1 MGFPIRVPRRRVAV
15 MTKVNNPVQSTL
27 VVGAGAAGTLTA
39 ARLLDEAVHRRVE
52 VDVTLVDRRPEV
64 GRGVAYS
71 TVDERHLLNVPAYQM
86 SAYPEDGEHF
96 LCWLDAR
103 GDRVDPYDFAPRA
116 LFGEYLAHVLAESTR
131 AAAGSMV
138 GHVCAR
144 AVDVEVRQ
152 GRCHVVLDT
161 GERMPADNV
170 VLALGHLGVDTSWA
184 PFGLVSSPR
193 FVADPWAAGALAS
206 IPPDGDVL
214 LVGTGLTM
222 IDTFASTNRPGRVV
236 HAVSRRGHV
245 PHRHADHILPRME
258 PPDFGTAPGLAEL
271 RDAMSAHLQKARA
284 RYGDW
289 RPAVDSIRAI
299 TQRLWRGL
307 SAVDQAEFV
316 ALDAR
321 GWEAMRHRTAPQT
334 GAVVADG
341 RRSGALRI
349 HRGSV
354 RAVTEFNGGFEVAL
368 SDGTVLRVSA
378 VVNCTGPCD
387 RPEDS
392 TEPLV
397 RRLLER
403 GLVRPG
409 PLGIGVDTSNDG
421 RVIGVDGSSAP
432 IWTLGSL
439 RKGSLWECTAM
450 PDIRDQAAGLARR
463 LVKADTRGDVRPVD
477 LYGFRL
483 SATPDAA
490 DAWRRALRAIQLVHG
505 GAEQEIAT
513 AVELDPGFAMG
524 HAALALLGREWDL
537 PIDVAGSMGAA
548 AKAIRVAGDAH
559 ERSFVHM
566 ALARLT
572 QDREAGDRELLRHIN
587 AYPRD
592 CLAVSVAL
600 PTIAFSGLAG
610 PIEQSW
616 ALVDWLA
623 PEYGDDW
630 WFTGIAAFTRQDQ
643 SRWAESERLAAQAM
657 ATEPSSGHAAH
668 ALTHVF
674 YETGAHV
681 DGLRWLDGWMDE
693 HGRSSNHRA
702 HYSWHAALHEL
713 ALDDIDAVRCRYRDQ
728 LAPPTVTG
736 ARALIDSASL
746 VWRLRVSEV
755 ECPELAIDG
764 ALGSVD
770 DCVFERPATPFAAL
784 HAVVG
789 LAVAG
794 DADRIRGIGEF
805 ASRSSS
811 PVYADVITPLCEGFA
826 AVVEDRP
833 ADAIEPLTRVVSSL
847 PELGGSAAQQE
858 IVTET
863 LLYALVRAGQCS
875 SARAILAERLDRRG
889 SPADQRRLRSL
900 PL

>member
-1 MGFPIRVPRRRVAV
+1 
-15 MTKVNNPVQSTL
+15 MTKVSDLVQSTL
-27 VVGAGAAGTLTA
+27 IVGAGAAGTLTA
-39 ARLLDEAVHRRVE
+39 ARLLDEAARRRVAI
-52 VDVTLVDRRPEV
+52 DVTLVDPRAEV

-71 TVDERHLLNVPAYQM
+71 TSDERHLLNVPAYQM

-103 GDRVDPYDFAPRA
+103 GASSDQYFFAPRA
-116 LFGEYLAHVLAESTR
+116 LFGEYLAHILDESTR

-138 GHVCAR
+138 GHVRAR
-144 AVDVEVRQ
+144 AIDVELEQ
-152 GRCHVVLDT
+152 GFCQVVLDN
-161 GERMPADNV
+161 GELLPADNV

-184 PFGLVSSPR
+184 PSSLVASPR
-193 FVADPWAAGALAS
+193 FIADPWAPGAIDS
-206 IPPDGDVL
+206 IPSDGDIL

-222 IDTFASTNRPGRVV
+222 IDTFVSIDRAGRVV
-236 HAVSRRGHV
+236 HAVSRRGHI
-245 PHRHADHILPRME
+245 PTRHADHILERME
-258 PPDFGTAPGLAEL
+258 PPDFGASPTLAEL
-271 RDAMSAHLQKARA
+271 RDAMSAHMDKARA

-289 RPAVDSIRAI
+289 RPAIDSIRAI
-299 TQRLWRGL
+299 SQRLWRGL
-307 SAVDQAEFV
+307 SADDQAEFV

-334 GAVVADG
+334 GAAIAEG
-341 RRSGALRI
+341 RRSGALRT
-349 HRGSV
+349 HRGTV
-354 RAVTEFNGGFEVAL
+354 RAVAESDHGLDVAL
-368 SDGTVLRVSA
+368 SDGSIIQVAA

-387 RPEDS
+387 RPENSSD
-392 TEPLV
+392 PLM
-397 RRLLER
+397 RKLLER

-409 PLGIGVDTSNDG
+409 PLGIGVDTTDDG
-421 RVIGVDGSSAP
+421 QVVGSDGTRTAP
-432 IWTLGSL
+432 IWTLASL
-439 RKGSLWECTAM
+439 RKGSLWECTSM
-450 PDIRDQAAGLARR
+450 PDIRDQAAGLAHQ
-463 LVKADTRGDVRPVD
+463 LVKADRRGDYRPLD
-477 LYGFRL
+477 PYGFRL

-537 PIDVAGSMGAA
+537 PLDVPGSMAA
-548 AKAIRVAGDAH
+548 AVKAIRGSGDAH

-566 ALARLT
+566 VHARLT
-572 QDREAGDRELLRHIN
+572 QDREVGDRELLRHIG

-610 PIEQSW
+610 PLEQSW

-630 WFTGIAAFTRQDQ
+630 WFTGIAAFTRQEQ
-643 SRWAESERLAAQAM
+643 SRWAESERLATQAM
-657 ATEPSSGHAAH
+657 TTEPSSGHAAH

-681 DGLRWLDGWMDE
+681 DGLRWLDGWIDE
-693 HGRSSNHRA
+693 HGRTSNHRA

-764 ALGSVD
+764 ALGTVD

-794 DADRIRGIGEF
+794 DADRIRGIGAF
-805 ASRSSS
+805 ASRSNS
-811 PVYADVITPLCEGFA
+811 PIYSDVITSLCEGFA

-833 ADAIEPLTRVVSSL
+833 VDAIEPLTRVIPAL

-863 LLYALVRAGQCS
+863 LLYALVRAGRCS

-889 SPADQRRLRSL
+889 SPADQRRLRGL
-900 PL
+900 PA